1 MPQNRDRDR
10 SMGGNRQDSAIG
22 RDVPRD
28 NQQIQDDNQT
38 SGESVVAGQT
48 SGDAQQPTRLGGRET
63 PNQAPNKEKAE
74 GSRGGAEGDGHA

>member
-1 MPQNRDRDR
+1 MPQNKDRDR
-10 SMGGNRQDSAIG
+10 SMDGNRQSSAFG

-48 SGDAQQPTRLGGRET
+48 SGDAQQPTRLGGSET
-63 PNQAPNKEKAE
+63 TNQAPKEESAE
-74 GSRGGAEGDGHA
+74 GSLGDAKGDGHA